1 MKASE
6 RVKIAFAGGVTFSS
20 LDDVIA
26 AGADIVDV
34 GRSVIDAP
42 LVDFRFDVMDR
53 V

>member
-1 MKASE
+1 M
-6 RVKIAFAGGVTFSS
+6 RIAFAGGVTGLT

-42 LVDFRFDVMDR
+42 LLDFRFDVLNR